1 MAERERHPG
10 GSQSGMT
17 PEEELDHAYG
27 QALLTALTQ
36 AYADWRE
43 AHSRK
48 ISQAEVAQAVL
59 YFAGGVL
66 AELGL
71 AAHLPAKGR
80 WEDFVRDSQARLG
93 EALAYCRASLE
104 RHARGGEP

>member
-1 MAERERHPG
+1 MAEHE
-10 GSQSGMT
+10 MT

-36 AYADWRE
+36 AYADWRD
-43 AHSRK
+43 AHPRK
-48 ISQAEVAQAVL
+48 ISSAEVAQAVV

-71 AAHLPAKGR
+71 ALRLPAKGR
-80 WEDFVRDSQARLG
+80 WEEFVRDSQARLG
-93 EALAYCRASLE
+93 EALAYCRQQIE
-104 RHARGGEP
+104 RHVREGEG